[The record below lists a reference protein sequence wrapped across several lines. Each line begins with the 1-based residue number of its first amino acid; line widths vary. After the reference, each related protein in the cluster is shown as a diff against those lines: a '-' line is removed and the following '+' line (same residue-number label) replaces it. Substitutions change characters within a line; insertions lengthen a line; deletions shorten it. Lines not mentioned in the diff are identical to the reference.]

1 MPHVNPVQVQKFL
14 KGVDYPASKQDL
26 IDNAKNLG
34 ADENVCSS
42 LEKLPDEDFQTPAEV
57 SQAIGKQSDGAS
69 PSSGSSS
76 SSGADEF
83 LMQAAQ
89 DSLGEIEL
97 CELALEKSESDDIKQ
112 FAQQMIDEHGKLGQ
126 DIEQL
131 CQRKKVAVPSD
142 AGKEHEASIQ
152 KMSKL
157 SGSAFDKKFIEQ
169 NVQDHEKDIKVF
181 NHYAEQG
188 DDADIKSLAKNA
200 VKMLSS
206 HLDMA
211 KQLAS
216 GSA

>member
-1 MPHVNPVQVQKFL
+1 MPHVNPIQVQKFL

-42 LEKLPDEDFQTPAEV
+42 LEQLPDEDFQTPADV
-57 SQAIGKQSDGAS
+57 SQAIGKQSDSVSPRAS
-69 PSSGSSS
+69 GPS
-76 SSGADEF
+76 SSGVDEF
-83 LMQAAQ
+83 LTQAAQ

-97 CELALEKSESDDIKQ
+97 CELALEKSESEDIKQ

-126 DIEQL
+126 DIERL
-131 CQRKKVAVPSD
+131 CQRKKIAVPD
-142 AGKEHEASIQ
+142 DTGKEHEKSMQ
-152 KMSKL
+152 QMLKL

-181 NHYAEQG
+181 SHYAEQG
-188 DDADIKSLAKNA
+188 DDADIKALAKAA

-211 KQLAS
+211 KQLA
-216 GSA
+216 GRA